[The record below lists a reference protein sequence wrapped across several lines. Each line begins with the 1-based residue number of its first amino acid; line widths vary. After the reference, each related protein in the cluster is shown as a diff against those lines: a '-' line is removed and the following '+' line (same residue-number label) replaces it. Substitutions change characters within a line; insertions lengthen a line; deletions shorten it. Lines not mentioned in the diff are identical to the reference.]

1 MLVTRLKIF
10 DSLRAR
16 KINPSSEF
24 IQDAIE
30 FVLEEYG
37 LVMDQL
43 TDNSM
48 ASLYKNV
55 EALRKDLRRRVKNG
69 KYDEFRK
76 NYLVSYLQIPFTFDL
91 EIRDDLGDFAENNS
105 VWGDNDKQEN
115 DHMTNDNAKNGDDF
129 EEISSEY
136 DEANGETNEKTNE
149 YEDEEQLKDGSNFE
163 LSEQFILFILKQVN
177 ELCEHIK
184 SGDPD
189 IERTMEV
196 NQKLNNA
203 VDCYILKLDSEI
215 HSSVEPE
222 NIDSENVKPEN
233 VDFEKAEP
241 EEVEPEKVE
250 PEKVEPENIESE
262 NGEPEKVE
270 LEKVAP
276 ENVESENTESKNPLL
291 IHEFKEE
298 NFEEN
303 LVTPIRDSAPVY
315 IKQRGI

>member
-55 EALRKDLRRRVKNG
+55 EVLRKDLRRRVKNG

-76 NYLVSYLQIPFTFDL
+76 NYLFSYLQIPFTFDL

-115 DHMTNDNAKNGDDF
+115 DHMTNDNTKNGDDF
-129 EEISSEY
+129 EEY
-136 DEANGETNEKTNE
+136 DEANGETNGKTNE
-149 YEDEEQLKDGSNFE
+149 YEEQIKDGSNFE
-163 LSEQFILFILKQVN
+163 LSEQFISFIIQQVN
-177 ELCEHIK
+177 VLCEHIK

-189 IERTMEV
+189 IERTREV
-196 NQKLNNA
+196 NQKLNDA
-203 VDCYILKLDSEI
+203 VDCYRIKLD
-215 HSSVEPE
+215 
-222 NIDSENVKPEN
+222 
-233 VDFEKAEP
+233 
-241 EEVEPEKVE
+241 PEKQ
-250 PEKVEPENIESE
+250 IFAGS
-262 NGEPEKVE
+262 GEY
-270 LEKVAP
+270 LDDIGDF
-276 ENVESENTESKNPLL
+276 LL
-291 IHEFKEE
+291 GIKIS
-298 NFEEN
+298 
-303 LVTPIRDSAPVY
+303 IRVYSARVCIVNSLGVRCY
-315 IKQRGI
+315 DAGSTGCKGHALRS